1 MSEWLVIAARFALY
15 GDLALLF
22 GLALFGLY
30 GLRSE
35 ERRNRGLLP
44 LHLLVGALGIA
55 GIAVSAIGFVAMAAA
70 MAGTGLFQVESGTL
84 TMLLAQTSVGT
95 AFLVRIAALAV
106 CLLASLLLPRHPVAA
121 LSTISVAAGIG
132 LSSLAWSGHG
142 AATEGGAGMVHL
154 GADILHLLAA
164 GAWVGVLFALL
175 FMAARASPKDDAVPV
190 RALHRALDGFAGVGT
205 VIVGLIVVTGLVNGL
220 FLVGIDNVTIAAS
233 GLWGQLML
241 AKIGLFLG
249 MLAMAATNRFRLT
262 PGLERAIERKDHAQ
276 ALSILRRSL
285 ALETTM
291 AVIILGLVA
300 WLGTLEPV
308 SAG

>member
-1 MSEWLVIAARFALY
+1 MSEWPVVAARFALY

-22 GLALFGLY
+22 GIPLSGLY
-30 GLRSE
+30 GLRGE
-35 ERRNRGLLP
+35 ERHHAGLLP
-44 LHLLVGALGIA
+44 LRPLTGTLAIA
-55 GIAVSAIGFVAMAAA
+55 GIALSAIGFVAMAAA
-70 MAGTGLFQVESGTL
+70 MAGTGLLQVESDTL
-84 TMLLAQTSVGT
+84 TMLLAQTSVGA
-95 AFLVRIAALAV
+95 AFLVRMAALAV

-121 LSTISVAAGIG
+121 LGTISVAAGVG

-164 GAWVGVLFALL
+164 GAWVGALFSLL
-175 FMAARASPKDDAVPV
+175 SLAARVSSKDGAAPV
-190 RALHRALDGFAGVGT
+190 RTLHQALDGFAAFGT
-205 VIVGLIVVTGLVNGL
+205 IIVGLIVVTGLVNGL
-220 FLVGIDNVTIAAS
+220 FLVGIDNVMRAAS

-249 MLAMAATNRFRLT
+249 MLAMAAANRFRLT
-262 PGLERAIERKDHAQ
+262 PGLERAIERRHHTQ
-276 ALSILRRSL
+276 ALSLLRRSL

-291 AVIILGLVA
+291 AVVILGLVA